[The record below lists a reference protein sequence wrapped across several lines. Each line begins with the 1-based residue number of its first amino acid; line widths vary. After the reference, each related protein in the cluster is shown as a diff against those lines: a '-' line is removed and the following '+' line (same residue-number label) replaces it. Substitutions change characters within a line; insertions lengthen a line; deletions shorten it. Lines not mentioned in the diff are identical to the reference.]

1 MRKALLTVLSS
12 LLVGCGGGGL
22 PAGEHPGHGER
33 STAPNVAVS
42 EDGFASAV
50 RDLLASE
57 PGSPER
63 GARLAG
69 IEARQMSRASARFK
83 AHSVDG
89 GLAAVTGGLYLLHT
103 RELKPTML
111 SSSWRDALVPAARE
125 LAARGDEGRA
135 RAVYEILLR
144 VSADAEKR
152 EIQRHLDALAS
163 WTKDTAASA
172 GPVQSAGAL
181 ETMAVARRLLEPSEV
196 ALEDANS
203 RTRQW
208 VEKALE
214 LLVKARA
221 ERTRPPREEGLEVGR
236 ALQSGGTTLA
246 AIYLRDGDARGAL
259 KAVDPLRSQSS
270 ELVRHDLV
278 QALEAAVDKPK
289 DAQRWLDLLHAL
301 RPAQGDGA
309 PGEEENMDDRE
320 LIRAAAFGVAMEAYR
335 LDPSLPEA
343 AGAVAAGLQ
352 EYGMAEASPAILLQA
367 ARAHDDPRTISGVLA
382 IAIHAMGLEVEAQD
396 ASAARRAY
404 AAALP
409 LLALADA
416 PALAGKLQPSS
427 AQVRAMM
434 GEIELREGRIAQ
446 ASVLLNQASQT
457 EKSGAVL
464 STLARIERY
473 EGRIP
478 AAVAHLKESL
488 LAPDVAKDAP
498 LRAEILLT
506 LSDIARQG
514 GDAAAARAS
523 LADALKDLARARSGP
538 PADSDERA
546 RLERVLAKVLDRFGA
561 EKPAQKA
568 LERAFDAA
576 PRDKGQASAT
586 LGIMVGRALLR
597 GDLLSGRDGLKRA
610 VAADLEEEDLI
621 YLALWVRFIEKQVHA
636 TTDGG
641 SERVF
646 ASIVD
651 DGRWIGRLAAFGGG
665 RIKADELVS
674 SAKTPAQK
682 TEALFYAALD
692 RRASGDARGA
702 ESTLKQV
709 LTAGGVDLMEVA
721 LTRDM
726 LDGPRIHVTGPMPE
740 VGLP

>member
-1 MRKALLTVLSS
+1 MRKARLLLLSS
-12 LLVGCGGGGL
+12 FLVGCGGGGL
-22 PAGEHPGHGER
+22 AAGAHPGHGER
-33 STAPNVAVS
+33 STAANVAVS

-50 RDLLASE
+50 RDLLATE

-69 IEARQMSRASARFK
+69 VEARQMARASARFK

-89 GLAAVTGGLYLLHT
+89 GLAAVTGGLYLLRT
-103 RELKPTML
+103 RDLKPEML
-111 SSSWRDALVPAARE
+111 TPSWRDALVPAAKE

-144 VSADAEKR
+144 VSPDADKR
-152 EIQRHLDALAS
+152 EIQHHLDAISS
-163 WTKDTAASA
+163 WTKDAAASA

-181 ETMAVARRLLEPSEV
+181 ENIAVARRLLEPSDV
-196 ALEDANS
+196 ALEEANV
-203 RTRQW
+203 RTRAW
-208 VEKALE
+208 VERALE

-221 ERTRPPREEGLEVGR
+221 EHTRPPREEGLEVGR

-246 AIYLRDGDARGAL
+246 AIYLRDADARGAL
-259 KAVDPLRSQSS
+259 KAIEPLRSQSS

-278 QALEAAVDKPK
+278 QALEAAAEKPK
-289 DAQRWLDLLHAL
+289 EAPRWLDVLHAL

-309 PGEEENMDDRE
+309 PDEENMDDRE
-320 LIRAAAFGVAMEAYR
+320 LIRAAAFGVALEAYR

-352 EYGMAEASPAILLQA
+352 EYGMAEASPAVLLQA
-367 ARAHDDPRTISGVLA
+367 ARAHDDPRTIGGVLA
-382 IAIHAMGLEVEAQD
+382 IAIHAMAMEVEAQD
-396 ASAARRAY
+396 ADAARRTYVAT
-404 AAALP
+404 LP
-409 LLALADA
+409 LLALGDA
-416 PALAGKLQPSS
+416 PALAGKVQPSS

-446 ASVLLNQASQT
+446 ASELLKKASQT

-473 EGRIP
+473 EGKIP

-488 LAPDVAKDAP
+488 QAPDVAKDAP

-506 LSDIARQG
+506 LSDIAREG
-514 GDAAAARAS
+514 GDAAAARAA
-523 LADALKDLARARSGP
+523 LADALKDLAHARAGL
-538 PADSDERA
+538 SDAEERA
-546 RLERVLAKVLDRFGA
+546 RVERVLAKVLDRFGA
-561 EKPAQKA
+561 EKPAQRA

-597 GDLLSGRDGLKRA
+597 GDLPSGRDGLKRA

-621 YLALWVRFIEKQVHA
+621 YLALWVRFLEKQLHA

-646 ASIVD
+646 SSILD

-709 LTAGGVDLMEVA
+709 LTAGGVDLMEVS
-721 LTRDM
+721 LTRDL
-726 LDGPRIHVTGPMPE
+726 LDGRIQVTGPVPE